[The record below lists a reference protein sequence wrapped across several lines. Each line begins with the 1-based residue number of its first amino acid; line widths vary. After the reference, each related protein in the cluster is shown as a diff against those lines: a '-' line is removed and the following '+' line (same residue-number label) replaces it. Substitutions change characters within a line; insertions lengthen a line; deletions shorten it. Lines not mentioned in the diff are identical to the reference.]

1 MTVRRASKAGRRADA
16 LTGRRIE
23 TVRARNSAVFFVDVT
38 LRPGTVSYVEVAP
51 RVGNITATAVG
62 ALVGGLIDAAA
73 SENGKT
79 GPFSVALLDQAAGA
93 FMLGIQARAPGNR
106 PGAL

>member
-23 TVRARNSAVFFVDVT
+23 TVPARNSAVFSVDVT

-51 RVGNITATAVG
+51 RVGNITATA
-62 ALVGGLIDAAA
+62 VGGLIDAAA

-93 FMLGIQARAPGNR
+93 FMLGIEAKAPGNR